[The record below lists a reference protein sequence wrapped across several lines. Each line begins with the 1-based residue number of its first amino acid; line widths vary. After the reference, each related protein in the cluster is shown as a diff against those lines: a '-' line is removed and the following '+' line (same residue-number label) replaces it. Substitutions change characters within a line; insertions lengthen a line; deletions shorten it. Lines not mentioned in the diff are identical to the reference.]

1 MQKVFAN
8 SEVPKGTYI
17 CLCCGLEQV
26 IEEKGI
32 LPPCPE
38 CDFLE
43 YKATII
49 IELTQEE
56 LKKKFYECIKLLAIS
71 CYLFEKKRINEFL
84 NVMAINLRMLLCD
97 GENSLLPKIIE
108 NPLFHKGR
116 FSYEDNVIH
125 PDSLFSLEEKI
136 SLNDFLSQ
144 VAVRREG
151 SRPVTISKII
161 RAQANKCGGAHIDTE
176 IGEDFFL
183 ASSVSKYYFIVIAK
197 YIIKLAGCD
206 YDAIVNEFINLIK

>member
-17 CLCCGLEQV
+17 CLCCGNEQI
-26 IEEKGI
+26 IEEKDI
-32 LPPCPE
+32 LLPCPE

-49 IELTQEE
+49 MELSEE
-56 LKKKFYECIKLLAIS
+56 DMKKKFYECIKLLTIS

-97 GENSLLPKIIE
+97 GENSLLPKITE
-108 NPLFHKGR
+108 NPTFHRGR

-125 PDSLFSLEEKI
+125 PDSLFSLEEKL
-136 SLNDFLSQ
+136 SLSDFLSQ
-144 VAVRREG
+144 VVIRREG
-151 SRPVTISKII
+151 SRPVTVGKII
-161 RAQANKCGGAHIDTE
+161 RAAANKCGGAHLDPE
-176 IGEDFFL
+176 LSEDFFL

-197 YIIKLAGCD
+197 YVIKMAGFD
-206 YDAIVNEFINLIK
+206 YDNIVNEFLNSIR